1 LDTQQQIPVVTY
13 EPLRI
18 IEARKVGLMEP
29 FQWLKL
35 GWQTFTALRTPALV
49 FGVTFAAI
57 GALISYGSMSNPQM
71 VFAFWSGFLLV
82 APVLAMAT
90 YHMAQSHEEGRSVS
104 FGSCGRLLRR
114 NLGNTLLLTLL
125 LAVVMVAWIR
135 ISTLTTAVYTGG
147 MSVQIDLSGSFFD
160 MSNLGL
166 LATLGVVTVVFSLLM
181 FALLAWSMPMLA
193 RGKQHFATAI
203 ASSFAVI
210 VKQPAPMLVW
220 GGLIAGLT
228 LLSMASYFIA
238 FAIVFPWLAFATW
251 EAYKSLFETE

>member
-1 LDTQQQIPVVTY
+1 MDTQQQVPVVTY

-18 IEARKVGLMEP
+18 IQARKVGLSEP
-29 FQWLKL
+29 FEWLRL
-35 GWQTFTALRTPALV
+35 GWQTFTSLKGPALV
-49 FGVTFAAI
+49 FGITFAAI
-57 GALISYGSMSNPQM
+57 GALISYGAMSNPQM
-71 VFAFWSGFLLV
+71 IFAFWSGFLLV

-90 YHMAQSHEEGRSVS
+90 YHMAQSYEDGRTVS
-104 FGSCGRLLRR
+104 LGSCGRLMRR
-114 NLGNTLLLTLL
+114 NIGSTLLLTLF

-147 MSVQIDLSGSFFD
+147 MTVQIDLSTSLFD
-160 MSNLGL
+160 MANLGL
-166 LATLGVVTVVFSLLM
+166 FATLGVVTFVFSLLM

-203 ASSFAVI
+203 ASSFAV
-210 VKQPAPMLVW
+210 VAKQPAPMLVW
-220 GGLIAGLT
+220 AGLIAGLT

-238 FAIVFPWLAFATW
+238 FAVVFPWLAFATW